1 MNRRDLLKQIAILTG
16 GVVVGGE
23 VFLTGCKSGPSTELG
38 FTQANITLLDEIG
51 ETILPATSSPGAKAV
66 KIGEFMKT
74 IVNDCY
80 EQKEQQVFNEGVSKF
95 QEACK
100 KATGKSFMDCSAQ
113 ERHDFLVTLDKEA
126 KEYQKKKSEFD
137 KQEQEIK
144 QKEQTDKGE
153 KEPVKEM
160 PTHYFTMMKQLTLW
174 GYFTSKEGIMQALR
188 YVPVPGKYE
197 ACIDYKK
204 GDKLMVGLDG

>member
-80 EQKEQQVFNEGVSKF
+80 DQKEQQAFNEGVGKF

-113 ERHDFLVTLDKEA
+113 ER
-126 KEYQKKKSEFD
+126 
-137 KQEQEIK
+137 
-144 QKEQTDKGE
+144 
-153 KEPVKEM
+153 
-160 PTHYFTMMKQLTLW
+160 
-174 GYFTSKEGIMQALR
+174 
-188 YVPVPGKYE
+188 
-197 ACIDYKK
+197 
-204 GDKLMVGLDG
+204 